1 MKVLGYIFAA
11 AILVS
16 GGIILVKT
24 GLWDQFITW
33 FSGLFKA

>member
-1 MKVLGYIFAA
+1 MKVLGYIFLAT
-11 AILVS
+11 ILIA

-33 FSGLFKA
+33 LYGLFKA

>member
-1 MKVLGYIFAA
+1 MKVLGYIFLG

-24 GLWDQFITW
+24 GLFDQFITW
-33 FSGLFKA
+33 FGGLFKA